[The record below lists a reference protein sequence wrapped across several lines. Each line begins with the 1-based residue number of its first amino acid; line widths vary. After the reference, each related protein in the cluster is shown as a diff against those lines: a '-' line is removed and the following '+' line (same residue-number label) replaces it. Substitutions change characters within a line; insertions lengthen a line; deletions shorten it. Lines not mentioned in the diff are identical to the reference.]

1 MTVTVKKMRKDIIS
15 MIEIEAYGEKIKIK
29 DWRERLADA
38 KKKVTP
44 SDGIRKILAM
54 SPEEL
59 DEYHKKSVAE
69 VEANFWGSEERLAY
83 YRSHGLTDCS
93 DYPGGDAAFERDV
106 LAGDQREEH
115 CLFTFELKR
124 EDAYICKCLKDGR
137 FRADLDFR
145 SHFYMHPKVVLA
157 LEDFYTHVLG
167 YMIQGPPPEYSEK
180 IMSPNSDWYN
190 DNDKPSV
197 CKVYCPYPTFPD
209 EP

>member
-1 MTVTVKKMRKDIIS
+1 
-15 MIEIEAYGEKIKIK
+15 MIEIEAFGEKIKIK
-29 DWRERLADA
+29 DWHERLADA
-38 KKKVTP
+38 RKWIKV
-44 SDGIRKILAM
+44 SDNQKRILSM
-54 SPEEL
+54 SEEESH
-59 DEYHKKSVAE
+59 EYFKKSIAE
-69 VEANFWGSEERLAY
+69 TDANFWGSEKRLAY

-106 LAGDQREEH
+106 LAGDQREERRP
-115 CLFTFELKR
+115 FTFDLKR

-145 SHFYMHPKVVLA
+145 GHFYMHPKVVLA

-167 YMIQGPPPEYSEK
+167 YMIQGPSPDYAEK
-180 IMSPNSDWYN
+180 IMSPDSDWYN

>member
-1 MTVTVKKMRKDIIS
+1 

-29 DWRERLADA
+29 DWRERLANA

-54 SPEEL
+54 SEEEL
-59 DEYHKKSVAE
+59 DVHHKKVVAE
-69 VEANFWGSEERLAY
+69 IEANFFGSEERLAY

>member
-1 MTVTVKKMRKDIIS
+1 
-15 MIEIEAYGEKIKIK
+15 MIEIEMYGEKIKIK

-44 SDGIRKILAM
+44 SDSIRKILAM

-93 DYPGGDAAFERDV
+93 DYPGGDSAFVRDV

-115 CLFTFELKR
+115 HPFTFNLKR
-124 EDAYICKCLKDGR
+124 EDDYICKCLKDGR

-167 YMIQGPPPEYSEK
+167 YMIQGPPPDYAEK

-197 CKVYCPYPTFPD
+197 CPVYCPYPTFPD